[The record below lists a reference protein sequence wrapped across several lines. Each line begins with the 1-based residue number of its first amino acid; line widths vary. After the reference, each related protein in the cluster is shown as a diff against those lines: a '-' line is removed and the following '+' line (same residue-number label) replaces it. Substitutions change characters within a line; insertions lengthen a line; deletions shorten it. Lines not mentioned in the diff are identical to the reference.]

1 MEARMDG
8 IVETDSNAEA
18 RLRREVAAV
27 TLLLNDE
34 KILGYSGHVGAR
46 LPGREAL
53 LIQDFDQ
60 SRAELRPEHLLVCD
74 MDGRKIGGAG
84 GRRPPAEIFIH
95 TEIMKAR
102 PDVNCVAHFHH
113 DLTTSFSLVED
124 VPLRPI
130 KNHAI
135 RWESGIPVHPH
146 PGHVSSKERGRAVA
160 ATLGP
165 HHGLVIRA
173 HGQVIVAE
181 TLPALLIDCI
191 HFVENAEALYHAS
204 VLGKV
209 RPLSAA
215 EMAGFRHD
223 FNRERHAVKLWK
235 YYIGRGKASGLL
247 PEDWAAALFDD
258 PAQT

>member
-1 MEARMDG
+1 MDN
-8 IVETDSNAEA
+8 IVETDADVEQ

-53 LIQDFDQ
+53 LIQSFDQ
-60 SRAELRPEHLLVCD
+60 SRAELRPEDLLICD
-74 MDGRKIGGAG
+74 MDGRKLGGADTP
-84 GRRPPAEIFIH
+84 RPPAEIFIH

-135 RWESGIPVHPH
+135 RWESGIPVHPD
-146 PGHVSSKERGRAVA
+146 PGHVNSPERGRSVA
-160 ATLGP
+160 ATLGS

-181 TLPALLIDCI
+181 TLPSLLLDCI

-204 VLGKV
+204 LLGKV
-209 RPLSAA
+209 RPLTAA
-215 EMAGFRHD
+215 EMADFRHD
-223 FNRERHAVKLWK
+223 FNRDRHAAKLWK

-247 PEDWAAALFDD
+247 PQDWAPALPET
-258 PAQT
+258 PARP